1 MPTHGV
7 SMNLSVVPVKAKGSD
22 TARAARAAALVW
34 GIGEGGMIWV
44 WWGAGVSGCT
54 STPAAFRA
62 PCVCVCVTC
71 VCVKCVG
78 AASMSAVGCPVSQ
91 LLSRSRCEVG
101 KSEREREREREKQT
115 DREFE
120 DHSGSAWLQ
129 HSRGGKWRDQ
139 QSLDVGHGA
148 CLPMIMFITAEH
160 SR

>member
-1 MPTHGV
+1 VYEHPCC
-7 SMNLSVVPVKAKGSD
+7 VPG
-22 TARAARAAALVW
+22 AL
-34 GIGEGGMIWV
+34 
-44 WWGAGVSGCT
+44 
-54 STPAAFRA
+54 R
-62 PCVCVCVTC
+62 VCVCD
-71 VCVKCVG
+71 VCVREVCWGGVDVG
-78 AASMSAVGCPVSQ
+78 RWLPGVPALVTVPMRGWKK
-91 LLSRSRCEVG
+91 R
-101 KSEREREREREKQT
+101 EREREREREKQT